1 MHHQD
6 NLGLKWAYARNL
18 SNKTTH
24 IWCQTVKLALQ
35 CWRWEFAPPEN
46 MAAEEVDMWS
56 WDTPY
61 LKDILLNKISEGEQE
76 YLDYLSPGNPE

>member
-1 MHHQD
+1 M
-6 NLGLKWAYARNL
+6 
-18 SNKTTH
+18 
-24 IWCQTVKLALQ
+24 KLALQ

-61 LKDILLNKISEGEQE
+61 LKDILVNKISEGEQE
-76 YLDYLSPGNPE
+76 YLDYLRPGNPEISRAKYIFAEVKEATETSAFTGEW